1 MSDSSLKQ
9 KTAKGLLWG
18 GFGTGIQQVLNL
30 LFGVALARLLDKT
43 DYGMVGVLAI
53 FAGIA
58 NVLLSSGFGAALINK
73 EILNTEIAM
82 LYFGSTYLWE
92 PFFILYCFFA
102 LRLLPVFLTNH
113 H

>member
-18 GFGTGIQQVLNL
+18 GFGTGMQQVLNL

-73 EILNTEIAM
+73 RDLKHRDCNAVFWFNILMGAF
-82 LYFGSTYLWE
+82 LYIVL
-92 PFFILYCFFA
+92 FFA